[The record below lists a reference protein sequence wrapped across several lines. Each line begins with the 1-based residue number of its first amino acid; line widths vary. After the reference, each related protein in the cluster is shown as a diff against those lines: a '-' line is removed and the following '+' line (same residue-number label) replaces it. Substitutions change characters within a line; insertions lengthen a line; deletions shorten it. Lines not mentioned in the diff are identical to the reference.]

1 MQAAPSRARDCAR
14 GTTTPFPALALGLA
28 AAVSTLPLA
37 TPLPAHPQQRLFT
50 PEIALDVRGVG
61 IAAVTDD
68 GSRVAATVRTRRDR
82 NGVDHQRYGDP
93 TYISPT
99 RTRLMVID
107 TRSGERTWV
116 HEEPAQLR
124 GFEWSPD
131 GGRLAY
137 FIVEDG
143 GSGGGVGSGDGGR
156 SGGGA
161 RYRLR
166 IFDASTGRARTVTL
180 GTDREIASSS
190 PLVWSPDGAM
200 LLMGLR
206 PDGWAAEARAA
217 FVALTEAPVIVQ
229 DSRNDF
235 LAWDRVRN
243 IAARQITALVSPDD
257 GSVREILADVTPSG
271 PAFSGDG
278 SYITY
283 STATRTKTSY
293 TRRDGTEYELF
304 RLALAEGNE
313 PESLRDTGEDRLS
326 ANWNAARDAFAYSER
341 GSVLVRRLGE
351 DEAVDVTEGHRGPE
365 GAGESAGGGEAAAG
379 RGDSAAGGA
388 ADDTDSTRIRFSLQ
402 RWSPSGDQLLLSS
415 QDAWHLLDLG
425 TDDLRTLLE
434 LEEDSDTRPRRQVQ
448 AWSDDGRNLYF
459 SYAARDR
466 WQRGL
471 KRLDLV
477 TGDIETLF
485 LDDNLYRSWNISDD
499 GGTIVYTMSDGDR
512 PDEIWTTPT
521 DRLAP
526 RRLTTSNPELD
537 DVALTRSELV
547 EYLDVDGNTLYG
559 ILYYPANYE
568 PGRTYPLVAEIYEQY
583 FDNGFNEN
591 MNLITARGWFGFR
604 PSVRFEEGFPGEAWL
619 KAVPN
624 AINRIIER
632 GLVDPEKVGV
642 YGQSY
647 GGYATNL
654 LITQTDRFAAAANVS
669 GKVNIISFLGDSPK
683 ITTRNYAAAEVGQD
697 RIGATLWEQ
706 PHKYIEHS
714 AVMFADRIETP
725 LLMLSGE
732 GDWNVPA
739 TNQREMYYALRR
751 LEKEVVWVHYT
762 AGGHGAGRASTAAD
776 FVDHWRRMFD
786 WFAEHFG
793 EEEGKPVSEE
803 GGEVPRR

>member
-1 MQAAPSRARDCAR
+1 MRNARH
-14 GTTTPFPALALGLA
+14 LA
-28 AAVSTLPLA
+28 AVRPGAAVLATATALSRTLTLAVIATAAALPA

-68 GSRVAATVRTRRDR
+68 GARVAATVRTRRER
-82 NGVDHQRYGDP
+82 TGVDHQRYGDP

-99 RTRLMVID
+99 RVRLMVID
-107 TRSGERTWV
+107 TRTGDRTWV
-116 HEEPAQLR
+116 HEDPAQLR
-124 GFEWSPD
+124 GFAWSPD
-131 GGRLAY
+131 GERLAY
-137 FIVEDG
+137 FAVEDEAYG
-143 GSGGGVGSGDGGR
+143 
-156 SGGGA
+156 
-161 RYRLR
+161 LR
-166 IFDASTGRARTVTL
+166 IFDAGTGRTQAVALR
-180 GTDREIASSS
+180 TDREIASSS
-190 PLVWSPDGAM
+190 PLVWSPDGASA
-200 LLMGLR
+200 LIGLR
-206 PDGWAAEARAA
+206 PGGWAEEARAA

-243 IAARQITALVSPDD
+243 IAARQITALVSLEN

-271 PAFSGDG
+271 LGFAADG
-278 SYITY
+278 SYVTY

-304 RLALAEGNE
+304 RLSLAEGSE
-313 PESLRDTGEDRLS
+313 PESLRDTGEERLS

-341 GSVLVRRLGE
+341 GSVFVRRLGE
-351 DEAVDVTEGHRGPE
+351 DEAVDVTAEHRGPADE
-365 GAGESAGGGEAAAG
+365 GGSAEGEGAAG
-379 RGDSAAGGA
+379 RGGAGGRPGGT
-388 ADDTDSTRIRFSLQ
+388 DDPDSDPDSTRLRFSLQ
-402 RWSPSGDQLLLSS
+402 RWSPSGGQLLLTS

-425 TDDLRTLLE
+425 TNDLRTLLE

-448 AWSDDGRNLYF
+448 AWSDDGRHLYF

-471 KRLDLV
+471 KRLEV
-477 TGDIETLF
+477 ATGAIETLF

-499 GGTIVYTMSDGDR
+499 GATLVYTMSDGDH

-526 RRLTTSNPELD
+526 RRLTTSNPELE

-591 MNLITARGWFGFR
+591 MNLITAQGWFGFR

-624 AINRIIER
+624 AINKIIER

-751 LEKEVVWVHYT
+751 LGKEVVWVHYT

-776 FVDHWRRMFD
+776 FVDHWQRMFD

-793 EEEGKPVSEE
+793 EEDGKAVSQGD
-803 GGEVPRR
+803 GGSR

>member
-1 MQAAPSRARDCAR
+1 MTGRRHPSALPLVAGFA
-14 GTTTPFPALALGLA
+14 GTLALAPA
-28 AAVSTLPLA
+28 A
-37 TPLPAHPQQRLFT
+37 PLPAQTQQRPFT
-50 PEIALDVRGVG
+50 PEVALDVRGVG
-61 IAAVTDD
+61 IAAVTSD
-68 GSRVAATVRTRRDR
+68 GTRVAATVRTRRDR
-82 NGVDHQRYGDP
+82 TDVDHQRFGDP
-93 TYISPT
+93 TYISPVS
-99 RTRLMVID
+99 TRLMVID

-116 HEEPAQLR
+116 HEEPAQLS
-124 GFEWSPD
+124 GFAWSP
-131 GGRLAY
+131 GGERLAY
-137 FIVEDG
+137 FAVEDG
-143 GSGGGVGSGDGGR
+143 
-156 SGGGA
+156 A
-161 RYRLR
+161 YRLR
-166 IFDASTGRARTVTL
+166 IFDANAGRAATVAL
-180 GTDREIASSS
+180 GTDLPIASSS
-190 PLVWSPDGAM
+190 PLAWAPDGTSV
-200 LLMGLR
+200 LLGLR
-206 PDGWAAEARAA
+206 PAGWADEARAA

-243 IAARQITALVSPDD
+243 IAARQITALVSLDN
-257 GSVREILADVTPSG
+257 GSVREILSDATPSG
-271 PAFSGDG
+271 PGFSEDG

-304 RLALAEGNE
+304 RLDLADGGE
-313 PESLRDTGEDRLS
+313 PESLRDTGEQRM
-326 ANWNAARDAFAYSER
+326 NVTWNDSRDAFAYADD
-341 GSVLVRRLGE
+341 GSVYVRRLDE
-351 DEAVDVTEGHRGPE
+351 EEAVDVTADHRGDPPADAGTDAE
-365 GAGESAGGGEAAAG
+365 GGDDASA
-379 RGDSAAGGA
+379 
-388 ADDTDSTRIRFSLQ
+388 DSTRIRFSVQ
-402 RWSPSGDQLLLSS
+402 RWSPDGDALLLSS
-415 QDAWHLLDLG
+415 QDAWHFLDLG
-425 TDDLRTLLE
+425 SNDLRTVLQ
-434 LEEDSDTRPRRQVQ
+434 LEEDADTRPRRQVRG
-448 AWSDDGRNLYF
+448 WSDGGRHIHF
-459 SYAARDR
+459 SFSARDR

-471 KRLDLV
+471 KRLDTA
-477 TGDIETLF
+477 TGAVETLV

-499 GGTIVYTMSDGDR
+499 GNTIVYTMSDGDR
-512 PDEIWTTPT
+512 PDEIHVARG
-521 DRLAP
+521 DLSAP
-526 RRLTTSNPELD
+526 RQLTASNPQLD
-537 DVALTRSELV
+537 DVALTRSELI

-559 ILYYPANYE
+559 ILYYPVGYE
-568 PGRTYPLVAEIYEQY
+568 PGRTYPLVAEIYEQF

-591 MNLITARGWFGFR
+591 MNLITAQGWFGFR

-624 AINRIIER
+624 AINKIIER
-632 GLVDPEKVGV
+632 GLVDPDRVGV

-751 LEKEVVWVHYT
+751 LGKEVVWVHYT

-776 FVDHWRRMFD
+776 FQDHWQRMFE

-793 EEEGKPVSEE
+793 EEEE
-803 GGEVPRR
+803 RRAATSDR

>member
-1 MQAAPSRARDCAR
+1 MRISRHHTAI
-14 GTTTPFPALALGLA
+14 PILLACA
-28 AAVSTLPLA
+28 AALTL

-50 PEIALDVRGVG
+50 PEIALDVRGVS

-68 GSRVAATVRTRRDR
+68 GRRVAATVRTRRDR
-82 NGVDHQRYGDP
+82 TGVDHQRYGDP

-99 RTRLMVID
+99 TTRLMVID
-107 TRSGERTWV
+107 TRTGDRTWV
-116 HEEPAQLR
+116 HAEPAQLR
-124 GFEWSPD
+124 GFAWSPD
-131 GGRLAY
+131 GERLAY
-137 FIVEDG
+137 FAVAG
-143 GSGGGVGSGDGGR
+143 GE
-156 SGGGA
+156 
-161 RYRLR
+161 YRLR
-166 IFDASTGRARTVTL
+166 IFDAAAGSDRTVAL
-180 GTDREIASSS
+180 QTDRQIASSS
-190 PLVWSPDGAM
+190 PLVWSPDGAEV
-200 LLMGLR
+200 LVGLR
-206 PDGWAAEARAA
+206 PDGWAGEARAA

-243 IAARQITALVSPDD
+243 IAAKQITALVSPEN
-257 GSVREILADVTPSG
+257 GSVREILSDATPSG
-271 PAFSGDG
+271 ARFSADG

-293 TRRDGTEYELF
+293 TRRDGTEYGLF
-304 RLALAEGNE
+304 RLALAEGSM
-313 PESLRDTGEDRLS
+313 PESLRDAGEQRMS
-326 ANWNAARDAFAYSER
+326 VTWNDARDAFAYGER
-341 GSVLVRRLGE
+341 GSVFVRRLDE
-351 DEAVDVTEGHRGPE
+351 EEAVDVTADHRGGSTETGGDAE
-365 GAGESAGGGEAAAG
+365 G
-379 RGDSAAGGA
+379 GDEPD
-388 ADDTDSTRIRFSLQ
+388 ADPDADSTRIRFSIQ
-402 RWSPSGDQLLLSS
+402 RWSPSGDQLLLNS
-415 QDAWHLLDLG
+415 QDAWHLLDLASN
-425 TDDLRTLLE
+425 DLRTLLE
-434 LEEDSDTRPRRQVQ
+434 FEDDDDTRPRRQVQ
-448 AWSDDGRNLYF
+448 GWSNDGRHLYF
-459 SYAARDR
+459 SYSARDR

-471 KRLDLV
+471 KRLDTA
-477 TGDIETLF
+477 TGGIETLL

-499 GGTIVYTMSDGDR
+499 GGMIVYTRSDGDR
-512 PDEIWTTPT
+512 PNEIHVASGDFSVT
-521 DRLAP
+521 RQ
-526 RRLTTSNPELD
+526 LTTSNPQLD
-537 DVALTRSELV
+537 DIALTRSELV

-559 ILYYPANYE
+559 ILYYPVGYE
-568 PGRTYPLVAEIYEQY
+568 PGRKYPLVAEIYEQY

-591 MNLITARGWFGFR
+591 MNLVTAQGWFGFR

-624 AINRIIER
+624 AINKIIER
-632 GLVDPEKVGV
+632 GLVDPDRVGV

-751 LEKEVVWVHYT
+751 LGKEVVWVHYT
-762 AGGHGAGRASTAAD
+762 AGGHGAGRAGTAAD

-793 EEEGKPVSEE
+793 EEGEKAVSDGGSEVFHMDVNRMPAEGADD
-803 GGEVPRR
+803 GDA

>member
-1 MQAAPSRARDCAR
+1 MPGRRHPSAL
-14 GTTTPFPALALGLA
+14 PFLAGFAGALVLA
-28 AAVSTLPLA
+28 AT
-37 TPLPAHPQQRLFT
+37 TPLPTHPQQRTFT

-68 GSRVAATVRTRRDR
+68 GTRVAATVRLRRDR
-82 NGVDHQRYGDP
+82 TDVDHQRYGDP
-93 TYISPT
+93 TYISPVSA
-99 RTRLMVID
+99 RLMVID

-124 GFEWSPD
+124 GFAWSPD
-131 GGRLAY
+131 GERLAY
-137 FIVEDG
+137 FAVEDG
-143 GSGGGVGSGDGGR
+143 GYV
-156 SGGGA
+156 
-161 RYRLR
+161 LR
-166 IFDASTGRARTVTL
+166 IFDASSGRAETVAL
-180 GTDREIASSS
+180 GADNEIASSS
-190 PLVWSPDGAM
+190 PLVWAPDGASV
-200 LLMGLR
+200 LLGLR
-206 PDGWAAEARAA
+206 PDGWAEEARAA
-217 FVALTEAPVIVQ
+217 FVALTEATVIVQ

-243 IAARQITALVSPDD
+243 IAARQITALVSIDD
-257 GSVREILADVTPSG
+257 GGVREILSDATPSG
-271 PAFSGDG
+271 PGFAEDG

-304 RLALAEGNE
+304 RLALAEGSE
-313 PESLRDTGEDRLS
+313 PESLRDTGEERM
-326 ANWNAARDAFAYSER
+326 NVTWNGARDAFAYADG
-341 GSVLVRRLGE
+341 GSVYVRRLGE
-351 DEAVDVTEGHRGPE
+351 EEAVDVTERHRGDPADAEDDPE
-365 GAGESAGGGEAAAG
+365 E
-379 RGDSAAGGA
+379 GDDRDA
-388 ADDTDSTRIRFSLQ
+388 ADVDADSSRIRFSVQ
-402 RWSPSGDQLLLSS
+402 RWSPSGDALLLSS
-415 QDAWHLLDLG
+415 PDAWHLLDLG
-425 TDDLRTLLE
+425 GNDLRTLLE
-434 LEEDSDTRPRRQVQ
+434 LEDDEDTRPRRQVQ
-448 AWSDDGRNLYF
+448 GWADDGHHLYF
-459 SYAARDR
+459 SYSARDR

-471 KRLDLV
+471 KRLEV
-477 TGDIETLF
+477 ASGAIETLA

-499 GGTIVYTMSDGDR
+499 GSTFVYTMSGGDH
-512 PDEIWTTPT
+512 PDEIHVARG
-521 DRLAP
+521 DLSAP
-526 RRLTTSNPELD
+526 RQLTNSNPQLA

-547 EYLDVDGNTLYG
+547 EFLDIDGNTLYG
-559 ILYYPANYE
+559 ILYYPAGYE
-568 PGRTYPLVAEIYEQY
+568 PGRQYPLVAEIYEQF

-591 MNLITARGWFGFR
+591 MNLITAQGWFGFR

-624 AINRIIER
+624 AINKIIER
-632 GLVDPEKVGV
+632 GLVDPDKVGV

-751 LEKEVVWVHYT
+751 LDKEVVWVHYT

-776 FVDHWRRMFD
+776 FADHWQRMFD

-793 EEEGKPVSEE
+793 EEREKAVSEDQ
-803 GGEVPRR
+803 

>member
-1 MQAAPSRARDCAR
+1 MRTTRHVAPRRIGATVIATAGPLPR
-14 GTTTPFPALALGLA
+14 TLTLAVA
-28 AAVSTLPLA
+28 AAFTALS
-37 TPLPAHPQQRLFT
+37 PLPAHPQQRLFT

-61 IAAVTDD
+61 IAAVTSD

-82 NGVDHQRYGDP
+82 TGVDHQRYGDP
-93 TYISPT
+93 TYISPGSV
-99 RTRLMVID
+99 RLMVID
-107 TRSGERTWV
+107 TRSGDRTWV

-124 GFEWSPD
+124 GFEWSP
-131 GGRLAY
+131 GGERLAY
-137 FIVEDG
+137 FAVEDG
-143 GSGGGVGSGDGGR
+143 
-156 SGGGA
+156 A
-161 RYRLR
+161 YRLR
-166 IFDASTGRARTVTL
+166 IFDARTGRDEAVALRTE
-180 GTDREIASSS
+180 RAIASSS
-190 PLVWSPDGAM
+190 PLVWSPDGAGV
-200 LLMGLR
+200 LIGLR
-206 PDGWAAEARAA
+206 PDGWTAEARAA

-243 IAARQITALVSPDD
+243 VAAQQITALVALED
-257 GSVREILADVTPSG
+257 GDVREILTEVTPSG
-271 PAFSGDG
+271 PSFSADG

-283 STATRTKTSY
+283 STSTRTKTSY

-304 RLALAEGNE
+304 RLDLAEGSE
-313 PESLRDTGEDRLS
+313 PESLRDTGEERMS
-326 ANWNAARDAFAYSER
+326 ATWNEARDAFAYSER
-341 GSVLVRRLGE
+341 GSVFVRRLGE
-351 DEAVDVTEGHRGPE
+351 EEAVDVTAEHRGPADE
-365 GAGESAGGGEAAAG
+365 GGGAEDEGAAG
-379 RGDSAAGGA
+379 RGGAGGRTGGT
-388 ADDTDSTRIRFSLQ
+388 DDPVEEDPDSTRIRFSVQ
-402 RWSPSGDQLLLSS
+402 RWSPSGNQLLLTS
-415 QDAWHLLDLG
+415 QDAWHLLDLATG
-425 TDDLRTLLE
+425 DLRTLLE
-434 LEEDSDTRPRRQVQ
+434 LEDDDDTRPRRQVQ
-448 AWSDDGRNLYF
+448 SWSDDGRHLYF
-459 SYAARDR
+459 SYSARDR

-471 KRLDLV
+471 KRLDSAS
-477 TGDIETLF
+477 GAIETLM
-485 LDDNLYRSWNISDD
+485 LDNNLYRSWNISDD
-499 GGTIVYTMSDGDR
+499 GSTIVYTMSDGDH
-512 PDEIWTTPT
+512 PDEIRTTAT

-526 RRLTTSNPELD
+526 RQLTTSNPQLED
-537 DVALTRSELV
+537 IALTRSELV

-591 MNLITARGWFGFR
+591 MNLITAQGWFGFR

-624 AINRIIER
+624 AINKIIER
-632 GLVDPEKVGV
+632 GLVDPEMVGV

-751 LEKEVVWVHYT
+751 LGKEVVWVHYT
-762 AGGHGAGRASTAAD
+762 AGGHGAGRASSAAD
-776 FVDHWRRMFD
+776 FVDHWQRMFD

-793 EEEGKPVSEE
+793 EEDGKPVSE
-803 GGEVPRR
+803 GG